1 MNPLPPDI
9 PRRLLL
15 DLLRDADDIAAKR
28 VAEDEP
34 PPGPF
39 GAATYFYDIRTGECL
54 PCGGVDSNRVN
65 AEGPGAH
72 AESVN
77 LSAEGQ
83 TRLRLFLETRKDG
96 GDWMLLFVST
106 AESCLSCYA
115 KQQIVAG
122 GLIARGL
129 IGKDRVLSV
138 FGADYADTLSV
149 AGFSDEALL
158 AEMRDYPRGGGR
170 MKFKTRALSSYPP
183 EIAEH
188 LAAGAAVVHDGRRLI
203 AAGYDAR
210 ESGDILATAETQAV
224 HNAFRAR
231 LESGAAA
238 PWNLS
243 GFVLASAADL
253 RSAPLARSTA
263 FWASLSLCETV
274 EGGVSPPVPELPG
287 MENARLYEAVTAR
300 PYNGPAALMR
310 VMRVVEDGTGRR
322 FENRAQK
329 AWIARRAAEEAKG
342 RIVHYDGGNSG

>member
-1 MNPLPPDI
+1 MTAPPPDI

-15 DLLRDADDIAAKR
+15 DLLRDADETAARR
-28 VAEDEP
+28 VVKDDP

-39 GAATYFYDIRTGECL
+39 GAAMYFYNARTGECL

-83 TRLRLFLETRKDG
+83 ARLRSFLEARKG
-96 GDWMLLFVST
+96 GADWTLLFVST

-122 GLIARGL
+122 GLIVRGL
-129 IGKDRVLSV
+129 VGKDRVLSV
-138 FGADYADTLSV
+138 FGADYADTLAV
-149 AGFSDEALL
+149 AGFSDEILL
-158 AEMRDYPRGGGR
+158 AEMRDYPWGGGL
-170 MKFKTRALSSYPP
+170 MKFETRALSSYPP
-183 EIAEH
+183 DVAAH
-188 LAAGAAVVHDGRRLI
+188 LAAGAAVVHDGRDLV
-203 AAGYDAR
+203 AAGYDGR
-210 ESGDILATAETQAV
+210 GSGDALSTAETEAV
-224 HNAFRAR
+224 RSAFRAR
-231 LESGAAA
+231 LAQGAAA

-243 GFVLASAADL
+243 GLVLASATDL

-274 EGGVSPPVPELPG
+274 EGAPPPSAPELPG
-287 MENARLYEAVTAR
+287 MENARLYEAVIAR

-310 VMRVVEDGTGRR
+310 VMRVAEDGAGRR

-329 AWIARRAAEEAKG
+329 AWAVRRAAEEAKG
-342 RIVHYDGGNSG
+342 RIVHYDGGASG